1 LDAVIVRRLMK
12 TKRQTIL
19 PYRIEV
25 TAANDGLT
33 SHAGLPL
40 VAETMRAMGLDQA
53 TSDLLNL
60 RKRGQRA
67 DGLSKVRINRRA
79 DGGWRGLL

>member
-1 LDAVIVRRLMK
+1 MK

-25 TAANDGLT
+25 TASNDGLT

-40 VAETMRAMGLDQA
+40 VAETMLALGLDRATYERLHLQQRNGQA
-53 TSDLLNL
+53 TGPGLDPADVGWEVL
-60 RKRGQRA
+60 REHHQSHGVA
-67 DGLSKVRINRRA
+67 A
-79 DGGWRGLL
+79 T